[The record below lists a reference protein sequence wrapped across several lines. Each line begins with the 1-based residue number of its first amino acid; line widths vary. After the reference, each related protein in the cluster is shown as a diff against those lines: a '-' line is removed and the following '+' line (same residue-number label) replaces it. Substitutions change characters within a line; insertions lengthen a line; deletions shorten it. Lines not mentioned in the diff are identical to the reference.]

1 MSHNF
6 CAPQGKGSNRHCRE
20 FLLSKLYQKNFVVVV
35 VDADWHLGVKFRIG
49 KSNGSCHIFICK
61 VSEIVVHQ

>member
-6 CAPQGKGSNRHCRE
+6 CAPQGKGSNRQCRE
-20 FLLSKLYQKNFVVVV
+20 FLLSKLKHNRVT
-35 VDADWHLGVKFRIG
+35 DWHLGVKFRIG

-61 VSEIVVHQ
+61 VSEIVVYQ

>member
-6 CAPQGKGSNRHCRE
+6 CAPQGIGSNRQCRE

-35 VDADWHLGVKFRIG
+35 VDEA
-49 KSNGSCHIFICK
+49 
-61 VSEIVVHQ
+61 Q

>member
-6 CAPQGKGSNRHCRE
+6 CAPQGKECRE

-35 VDADWHLGVKFRIG
+35 VDEA
-49 KSNGSCHIFICK
+49 
-61 VSEIVVHQ
+61 Q

>member
-6 CAPQGKGSNRHCRE
+6 CAPQGKGTCSNRQCRE
-20 FLLSKLYQKNFVVVV
+20 FLLSKLYQHNRVT
-35 VDADWHLGVKFRIG
+35 DWHLGVKFRIG

-61 VSEIVVHQ
+61 VSEIGVYQ